1 MSWAM
6 LLTARDG
13 GSIRPAVR
21 LVMPVAELILH
32 EMPYSSTDVNVTARG
47 KPYRADRSGQAGDG
61 PTRSGSGAGRAQ
73 GGSGAALT
81 AGPVA
86 SAD

>member
-13 GSIRPAVR
+13 GSIRPALR
-21 LVMPVAELILH
+21 LVAPVAELILH
-32 EMPYSSTDVNVTARG
+32 EMTDSSTDVNVTARG
-47 KPYRADRSGQAGDG
+47 KPYRADGSGQAGDG
-61 PTRSGSGAGRAQ
+61 PARSGGGAARAQVGAGAT
-73 GGSGAALT
+73 LT
-81 AGPVA
+81 AGPLA